1 MDKKVLAAAFCAAAL
16 GGLTAGSAFAGE
28 VTGTGESTPIR
39 SGVAASECAFSGQND
54 DPEEAFPFGGRV
66 QSFGRLV
73 AQLGPLG
80 GVPGEACN
88 PARAGE

>member
-1 MDKKVLAAAFCAAAL
+1 MRRKWRAVAVCAAAVAGL
-16 GGLTAGSAFAGE
+16 GASSALAGE
-28 VTGTGESTPIR
+28 VTGTGQPTAGPTH
-39 SGVAASECAFSGQND
+39 AKSECVYSGLND
-54 DPEEAFPFGGRV
+54 NPNEAFPFGGTA

-88 PARAGE
+88 PTSEP